1 MRTNLETKSF
11 KFLVLVFRF
20 LGSSDQNK
28 LYHTP
33 LLSKIAGL
41 GNRIFC
47 RTIPLIIDL
56 DEGLTTH
63 KLAQIMTFS
72 SFAKCK
78 KIGSKICESLS
89 GAAPDSGMMRDSLV
103 VGAGAWP
110 WLARL
115 AFATFVV
122 HNHLHIVA
130 LRQGQTQLPHTCRQS
145 ASL

>member
-1 MRTNLETKSF
+1 MASLTIQRGGFGN
-11 KFLVLVFRF
+11 KF
-20 LGSSDQNK
+20 
-28 LYHTP
+28 
-33 LLSKIAGL
+33 
-41 GNRIFC
+41 FC
-47 RTIPLIIDL
+47 GTIPLIIDS
-56 DEGLTTH
+56 DEGLITY

-72 SFAKCK
+72 SFAKCR
-78 KIGSKICESLS
+78 KIGSKIFESLS

-130 LRQGQTQLPHTCRQS
+130 LRQGQTQLPHTYRQS

>member
-1 MRTNLETKSF
+1 MGTNFETKSF
-11 KFLVLVFRF
+11 KFRWF
-20 LGSSDQNK
+20 LGHSDQNK
-28 LYHTP
+28 LYHTL
-33 LLSKIAGL
+33 LLSKIGGL
-41 GNRIFC
+41 GNRI
-47 RTIPLIIDL
+47 IDL
-56 DEGLTTH
+56 FEGLITH
-63 KLAQIMTFS
+63 KLAQIMTLS

-115 AFATFVV
+115 AFAAFVV

-130 LRQGQTQLPHTCRQS
+130 LRRGQTQLPHTCRQS